1 VRHIGTVFIVG
12 AGPGNPD
19 LITVRGLTCL
29 RDADVVL
36 HDRLI
41 DLHLLEEAKPTA
53 EIINVGKEAGEENPQ
68 QEHIHWLMIQKA
80 REGKDVCR
88 LKGGD
93 PFVFGRGGEEAVAL
107 SEAGIPFEIV
117 PGVSSALAVPAFAGI
132 PVTHRDQAHAF
143 MVITGSRSQNLES
156 PEWMAASELVK
167 AGGTVI
173 VLMGLS
179 RLAAIAK
186 QLIALQCPPQTPV
199 ALISRG
205 TYLIQDCRV
214 GTLEDIATRVEGVKT
229 PAIIVIGEVVS
240 LRDQIKW
247 MELAEKWVGTKG
259 SRALIERPYNL

>member
-1 VRHIGTVFIVG
+1 VKHLGTVYIVG

-29 RDADVVL
+29 READVVL

-41 DLHLLEEAKPTA
+41 DLHLLEEARPDA
-53 EIINVGKEAGEENPQ
+53 EIINVGKEAGEEDLQ
-68 QEHIHWLMIQKA
+68 QERIEWLMIEKA

-93 PFVFGRGGEEAVAL
+93 PFVFGRGGEEARAL

-117 PGVSSALAVPAFAGI
+117 PGVSSAIAVPAFAGI
-132 PVTHRDQAHAF
+132 PLTDRNHAHAF
-143 MVITGSRSQNLES
+143 MVIAGSRSHSFES
-156 PEWMAASELVK
+156 KDWAAATALVK
-167 AGGTVI
+167 AGGTIV

-179 RLAAIAK
+179 RLGAIAEH
-186 QLIALQCPPQTPV
+186 LMRSDCASTIPAAV
-199 ALISRG
+199 ISKG

-214 GTLEDIATRVEGVKT
+214 GTLEDIARRAEGMKT

-240 LRDQIKW
+240 LGKQIQW
-247 MELAEKWVGTKG
+247 MELVSKFE
-259 SRALIERPYNL
+259 IE